1 MTDQTPAGAVEAPT
15 LALSQYL
22 ELLAAWMQDE

>member
-1 MTDQTPAGAVEAPT
+1 MTDQTPAGALEAPAVASPE
-15 LALSQYL
+15 LL